1 MKTKDRIRVEKNKI
15 NTFHSWVENNY
26 TQITNELLEAA
37 ADFLSQYSEQ
47 PISASDL
54 KFDNRWHYI
63 DKTKKQGYIG
73 ELNKDR
79 NHVPVLTLTHK
90 TFKHGGETNAFKS
103 YDVIK
108 VLWQEEKQGRGLKYR
123 PILVPK
129 KIKPSTKT
137 VQKSTVNDDLQLWD
151 NLKVV
156 GANPYL
162 KRKKLAQSQE
172 IKGIRFSDRFIAV
185 RVIDSNSNPCG
196 IQKIYA
202 DGSKRFSKGL
212 SKKGNFS
219 LIGANKLPQKPERI
233 LITEGVATAA
243 SIHLATLE
251 PVFAAMDAGNLLPV
265 AKKLKQKYPRTE
277 MVFWADNDCYKAEKL
292 NPNGEKIGNTGLI
305 SANHAAIKVRKA
317 KVVYPDFT
325 QISDWNGV
333 VEPKDFNDL
342 HQISGLEA
350 LLKVKP
356 QKPDLELGL
365 NRELKKAKKRLH
377 GILSAKQFEKGS
389 KEVFNDRYL
398 PSSLEI
404 KPGVNL
410 IRSPIGTGKTHAI
423 KELIKAKPEL
433 SIMFTTHLISLVEN
447 GAGRLGLCS
456 YNQCDN
462 FDLQMERR
470 LSICLNSI
478 GKLAAEGP
486 VPQYDVLVIDE
497 VEQVLTRLTN
507 ELDNKPLIFK
517 VLEKLIENATY
528 VVCLD
533 AHLSKATVELL
544 KSWVGHKPFQVV
556 INEYQVGQDKS
567 IVLYEDKESLQA
579 VALQALE
586 SNQNLYLT
594 FNSKTEAQKVSE
606 LFKQTMPTKKGLY
619 ISGDNSGD
627 KETIAFFSDVNKAAK
642 EYDYVICSPS
652 ISTGVSINIEHFDFV
667 AGFFNTGINTAN
679 DCMQALGRVRNAKT
693 THVFCETR
701 RGFKPLDPNIISS
714 KWNETHKH
722 DLGLMNLTE
731 DGERI
736 LINNEYEQLA
746 IVTTQNRNRS
756 HNNFYE
762 EFALLVLEDGYS
774 FKYADFCLEKEDKK
788 FLRDMKKQC
797 IEHARNEYSEDIK
810 NLTEVDIKRLEKKTR
825 KTLEETLSYE
835 RHKLAK
841 FYRLMPHE
849 HEQLG
854 ELSRIDNQGRLRK
867 KILSLEL
874 ALSDKGKAKALFEK
888 QYEDSPKFAADLNH
902 YATEQLL
909 FKEVIKEIGVDWDG
923 NTLVSLKK
931 TYTKESLL
939 EGKLIPWIKKNYRVL
954 CGVISLPPMDN
965 LEKEPIRLM
974 SKLLDKLGLK
984 QKRIGK
990 SENGV
995 YTLDEERLE
1004 LIKSIVIKRSAI
1016 SGNSSSNICI
1026 YKAGS
1031 VSERIKIPSKSS
1043 QSANTAGLILDKAK
1057 SILLSGVGKLSRF
1070 KDSIAKTGYFDPNC
1084 QCSP

>member
-1 MKTKDRIRVEKNKI
+1 MKTKDRIRVKKNNI
-15 NTFHSWVENNY
+15 NTFHSWVESNY
-26 TQITNELLEAA
+26 TQITNELLDAA
-37 ADFLSQYSEQ
+37 ADFLSQHSEEHV
-47 PISASDL
+47 SASNL
-54 KFDNRWHYI
+54 KLNNRWHYI
-63 DKTKKQGYIG
+63 DKSKKQGYIG
-73 ELNKDR
+73 ELNRDR
-79 NHVPVLTLTHK
+79 NHVPVLNLTHK

-103 YDVIK
+103 YDIIK
-108 VLWQEEKQGRGLKYR
+108 AFWQEEKLGRGLKYR
-123 PILVPK
+123 PIFVPK
-129 KIKPSTKT
+129 KIKHSVKP
-137 VQKSTVNDDLQLWD
+137 VQISTVNDDLLLWE

-162 KRKKLAQSQE
+162 KRKKLNQNEE
-172 IKGIRFSDRFIAV
+172 IKGIRFSEKFIAV
-185 RVIDSNSNPCG
+185 KVIDSNSNPCG
-196 IQKIYA
+196 IQKIYS

-219 LIGANKLPQKPERI
+219 LIGANKLPHKPERI

-265 AKKLKQKYPRTE
+265 AKKLKKKYPRTE
-277 MVFWADNDCYKAEKL
+277 MVFWADNDCYKADKL
-292 NPNGEKIGNTGLI
+292 NPSGEKIGNTGLI
-305 SANHAAIKVRKA
+305 HANHAAIKVRKA
-317 KVVYPDFT
+317 KVVYPDFS
-325 QISDWNGV
+325 IINDWNGV

-356 QKPDLELGL
+356 QKPDLRLGL
-365 NRELKKAKKRLH
+365 SRELKKAKKRLH
-377 GILSAKQFEKGS
+377 GILSVNQFENAS
-389 KEVFNDRYL
+389 KMVFDDRYL

-423 KELIKAKPEL
+423 EELIKTKPKL
-433 SIMFTTHLISLVEN
+433 SILFTTHLISLVEN

-517 VLEKLIENATY
+517 VLKKLIANATY

-533 AHLSKATVELL
+533 AHLSKATIELL
-544 KSWVGHKPFQVV
+544 KSWVGDKQFHIV
-556 INEYQVGQDKS
+556 INEYQVGHDKS
-567 IVLYEDKESLQA
+567 IVLYDDKESLQT

-606 LFKQTMPTKKGLY
+606 LFKQTMPSKKGLY
-619 ISGDNSGD
+619 ISSDNSGD
-627 KETIAFFSDVNKAAK
+627 KETKDFFSNVNRAATQ
-642 EYDYVICSPS
+642 YDYVICSPS
-652 ISTGVSINIEHFDFV
+652 ISTGVSINIDHFDFV

-693 THVFCETR
+693 THVFSETR
-701 RGFKPLDPNIISS
+701 RGFKPLDPNIIAS
-714 KWNETHKH
+714 KWNETHKY

-731 DGERI
+731 NGERI

-762 EFALLVLEDGYS
+762 EFALLALEDGYS
-774 FKYADFCLEKEDKK
+774 FKYADFCLKKHDKK
-788 FLRDMKKQC
+788 FLREVKKQC
-797 IEHARNEYSEDIK
+797 VENARSEYSEDIK
-810 NLTEVDIKRLEKKTR
+810 NLTEVDVKRLEKKAR

-841 FYRLMPHE
+841 FYRIMPHD

-854 ELSRIDNQGRLRK
+854 KLSEIDNQGRLRK
-867 KILSLEL
+867 KVLSLEL
-874 ALSDKGKAKALFEK
+874 ALSDKSKAKALFEK
-888 QYEDSPKFAADLNH
+888 QFESSAKFVADLNH

-909 FKEVIKEIGVDWDG
+909 FKEVIKEIGVYWDDDA
-923 NTLVSLKK
+923 LVSLKM
-931 TYTKESLL
+931 TYTKSSLL

-954 CGVISLPPMDN
+954 CGVISLPPIDN

-995 YTLDEERLE
+995 YALDEDCFCF
-1004 LIKSIVIKRSAI
+1004 IKSILEKRLAV

-1031 VSERIKIPSKSS
+1031 VSEQIKFPSKL
-1043 QSANTAGLILDKAK
+1043 ANLTNKSGFILDKAK
-1057 SILLSGVGKLSRF
+1057 SILLSGMGKITKI
-1070 KDSIAKTGYFDPNC
+1070 KDSIAPKGYFHPIY
-1084 QCSP
+1084 QS